1 MSAHVAEEA
10 WHGTGLTDV
19 RMMVVAHRVFRRELG
34 LGPAAVARVPPGD
47 RAGLVTA
54 ADHVALFLGFLH
66 HHHTIEDELLW
77 PRMLERVPDELA
89 PLVHLME
96 SQHERLAALLDAA
109 DADLATWRGSG
120 LRRHRDVLA
129 ATLTRLVAGLEEHL
143 DCEESQLLPIM
154 ARVVSRGEWE
164 EFTARGMEAIP
175 RSMTLLGFGAML
187 YEGDPEVIA
196 GELSTMP
203 RPLRWLLPPLGRWA
217 YRRYARRVHG
227 TSRPQRGTP
236 V

>member
-1 MSAHVAEEA
+1 MNAQVVAGPL
-10 WHGTGLTDV
+10 HGAGLTDV

-47 RAGLVTA
+47 RAGLVRA

-77 PRMLERVPDELA
+77 PRLLERVPDELA

-96 SQHERLAALLDAA
+96 SQHEELATLLEEA

-120 LRRHRDVLA
+120 LRGHRDALA
-129 ATLTRLVAGLEEHL
+129 ATLTRLATGLAEHL
-143 DCEESQLLPIM
+143 DCEESRVLPIM
-154 ARVVSRGEWE
+154 ARVVTPAEWE
-164 EFTARGMEAIP
+164 EFTERGMEAIP

-196 GELSTMP
+196 GELRSMP
-203 RPLRWLLPPLGRWA
+203 RPLRWVLPALGRWS

-227 TSRPQRGTP
+227 TARPPRGTP
-236 V
+236 A